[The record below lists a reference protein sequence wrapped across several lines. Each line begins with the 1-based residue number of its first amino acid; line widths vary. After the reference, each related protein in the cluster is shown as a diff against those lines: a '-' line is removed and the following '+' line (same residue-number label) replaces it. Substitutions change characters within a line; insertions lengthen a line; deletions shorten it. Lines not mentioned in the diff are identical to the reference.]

1 MKVTCSYSRYA
12 CFTSCEDEKC
22 VDVCAYCN
30 LYSFV
35 RVWKS
40 GGESSVF
47 KAHTPAVWTVAG
59 LFRHDGT
66 RRILSGKRFI
76 MFILQLNVPL

>member
-1 MKVTCSYSRYA
+1 MSLERGCTV
-12 CFTSCEDEKC
+12 
-22 VDVCAYCN
+22 YCN
-30 LYSFV
+30 LCSFV

-40 GGESSVF
+40 GGQSSAAF

-66 RRILSGKRFI
+66 RRILSGKKSLGNCNHYSTTLA
-76 MFILQLNVPL
+76 ILTFQL